1 MGESHGHP
9 DLSKIQA
16 PAQHDLAHLGTMLC
30 SLCILL
36 YLLAQESSPEA
47 QAEVPV
53 LLFPESHSGLKRQK
67 RDWIIPPIN
76 CPENDKGPFPKSLV
90 QIKSNRDKETKV
102 YYSITGEGADKPPE
116 GVFTIERETGWM
128 KVTQPLDREKI
139 PKYTLYCYAVTSNGD
154 SVEEPMEIVITVT
167 DQNDNRPKFTQQI
180 FEGSVVEGSPPGTS
194 VMQVTAT
201 DEDDPNTSNA
211 VLAYA
216 ILSQEPKQPQDNLF
230 TINPATGVISLL
242 TSGLDRQTVSRYTLT
257 VQAADMKGQGLRT
270 TATAVINVS
279 NPAGSMEPTGSPL
292 TTHVLD
298 TASGIP
304 AQGLLLRL
312 SRLENSNQQWSELR
326 KSYTNADGRCPGLLT
341 SSSQLKP
348 GTYKLF
354 FDTGS
359 YWNQMGQTSFYPY
372 VEVIFTVT
380 NETKKLHVPLLLSP
394 FSYTTYRGS

>member
-1 MGESHGHP
+1 MSHP
-9 DLSKIQA
+9 
-16 PAQHDLAHLGTMLC
+16 GTMLS

-36 YLLAQESSPEA
+36 YLLAQESSPET
-47 QAEVPV
+47 QTEVPV

-67 RDWIIPPIN
+67 RDWVIPPIN
-76 CPENDKGPFPKSLV
+76 CPENEKGPFPKNLV
-90 QIKSNRDKETKV
+90 QITSNRDKETKV
-102 YYSITGEGADKPPE
+102 YYGITGQGADKPPT
-116 GVFTIERETGWM
+116 GVFIIERETGWM
-128 KVTQPLDREKI
+128 KVTEPLDREKI
-139 PKYTLYCYAVTSNGD
+139 PKYILQSHAVTSDGKT
-154 SVEEPMEIVITVT
+154 VEEPMEMVITVI
-167 DQNDNRPKFTQQI
+167 DQNDNRPEFTQQI
-180 FEGSVVEGSPPGTS
+180 FEGSVVEGSSPGTS

-201 DEDDPNTSNA
+201 DKDEYSALHIT
-211 VLAYA
+211 
-216 ILSQEPKQPQDNLF
+216 ISQYKL
-230 TINPATGVISLL
+230 II
-242 TSGLDRQTVSRYTLT
+242 
-257 VQAADMKGQGLRT
+257 QAADLAGLGLST
-270 TATAVINVS
+270 TATAVIEVIS
-279 NPAGSMEPTGSPL
+279 PVGSMEPVGSPL

-298 TASGIP
+298 TASGLP

-312 SRLENSNQQWSELR
+312 SRLENSNQQWTELR

-341 SSSQLKP
+341 SSQLKP